1 MNKFPIDQLY
11 ELNKTELIEA
21 QGGNVPLLPVGF
33 AIWLGN
39 EIVQNWSDVKSGVK
53 DAYQDFTQE

>member
-1 MNKFPIDQLY
+1 MNKFPIEQLY

-21 QGGNVPLLPVGF
+21 QGGTIPLLPVGF